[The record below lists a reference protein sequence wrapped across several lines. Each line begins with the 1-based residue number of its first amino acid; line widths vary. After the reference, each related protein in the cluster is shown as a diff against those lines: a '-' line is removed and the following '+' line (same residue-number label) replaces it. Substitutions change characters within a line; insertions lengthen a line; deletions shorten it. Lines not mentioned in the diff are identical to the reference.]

1 MYNKTLMQKYNGDN
15 PLPTTY
21 SELSALL
28 QKVAAGERATNSNF
42 KSILT
47 TTQWMYKE
55 APSLAAFVQ
64 NGADYY
70 TYADGIYQNL
80 WYDDA
85 VMAKATEAMRI
96 TYDLFGVNGL
106 NGGGTLN
113 GDMSAVRSA
122 VASGNAL
129 MGLISW
135 LGNESAIA
143 ADSNLGV
150 ISLAGLLTD
159 GTGAEKNRIPVHTV
173 GIGFYNGA
181 TNVLADPLKTCA
193 AAEFAYQTYC
203 KNTLKE
209 STQAT
214 YEQRIYKQII
224 PKLGH
229 IPLNQLNA
237 GTLEKF
243 YAQLKSNGRL
253 FKRDIY
259 GPGLANSVIR
269 SIHAHCRAALEKA
282 VMEKL
287 IRQNPAIGCKL
298 PPKKTPEVKIL
309 TPEAMQKL
317 LYQAQ
322 IEGFYE
328 MFMLDLATGLRRGEI
343 VGLQWKDIDFE
354 TGTLSVTR
362 QVRYVKGE
370 LKIEPPKTKASE
382 RSIILSPPVLEMLTE
397 YRKTV
402 DSIWLFPSP
411 VKKEDVPRD
420 PSACRK
426 ALARILK
433 RAECEHVPFHAMRHT
448 FASNAFHYGMD
459 VKTLASTIGHES
471 VETTLNVY
479 AHSSEQMKRDAAK
492 KIDEAIGTVLG
503 ADVTASDA
511 SSGDENGEAQEPT
524 SNADKPKTVEFK
536 PYQPKYR
543 KRGTGSVHQV
553 SKNVWEG
560 RYTPT
565 VNGKRIARNIY
576 ADSEEEC
583 EIKLEELI
591 KEMKAEFG
599 IR

>member
-1 MYNKTLMQKYNGDN
+1 MAKRRK
-15 PLPTTY
+15 
-21 SELSALL
+21 
-28 QKVAAGERATNSNF
+28 AGEGT
-42 KSILT
+42 LT
-47 TTQWMYKE
+47 KRKDGRWE
-55 APSLAAFVQ
+55 ARVVVS
-64 NGADYY
+64 
-70 TYADGIYQNL
+70 
-80 WYDDA
+80 YDDKGMPKTKNVTA
-85 VMAKATEAMRI
+85 VSKAKCLEKLEKLKAELGAVTKKTTPTMS
-96 TYDLFGVNGL
+96 FGEWM
-106 NGGGTLN
+106 
-113 GDMSAVRSA
+113 DF
-122 VASGNAL
+122 
-129 MGLISW
+129 W
-135 LGNESAIA
+135 
-143 ADSNLGV
+143 
-150 ISLAGLLTD
+150 
-159 GTGAEKNRIPVHTV
+159 
-173 GIGFYNGA
+173 
-181 TNVLADPLKTCA
+181 
-193 AAEFAYQTYC
+193 YQTYC

-214 YEQRIYKQII
+214 YEQRIYKQIV
-224 PKLGH
+224 PKIGH

-253 FKRDIY
+253 VRRDIY

-269 SIHAHCRAALEKA
+269 SIHAHCRAALDKA

-298 PPKKTPEVKIL
+298 PSKKSAEIKIL

-317 LYQAQ
+317 LFQAQ

-354 TGTLSVTR
+354 AGTLSITK
-362 QVRYVKGE
+362 QIRYVKKK
-370 LKIEPPKTKASE
+370 LVIAPPKTKASE
-382 RSIILSPPVLEMLTE
+382 RTIILPSPILEMLAE

-402 DSIWLFPSP
+402 DSTWLFPSP

-426 ALARILK
+426 ALARILE

-492 KIDEAIGTVLG
+492 KIDEAIGAVLG
-503 ADVTASDA
+503 ADVAAYDVSR
-511 SSGDENGEAQEPT
+511 GDENGEAQEP
-524 SNADKPKTVEFK
+524 ADGADQPKTTVFEPYKGKKRK
-536 PYQPKYR
+536 P
-543 KRGTGSVHQV
+543 GTGYVKQLSANCWQ
-553 SKNVWEG
+553 G

-576 ADSEEEC
+576 ADSVEEC
-583 EIKLEELI
+583 EIKLEALI

>member
-1 MYNKTLMQKYNGDN
+1 
-15 PLPTTY
+15 
-21 SELSALL
+21 
-28 QKVAAGERATNSNF
+28 
-42 KSILT
+42 
-47 TTQWMYKE
+47 
-55 APSLAAFVQ
+55 
-64 NGADYY
+64 
-70 TYADGIYQNL
+70 
-80 WYDDA
+80 
-85 VMAKATEAMRI
+85 MAKRRKSGEGTVRERKDGRWEGRIVVSYDEKGLPKTKNVTAKTKTEC
-96 TYDLFGVNGL
+96 LEKL
-106 NGGGTLN
+106 EKLK
-113 GDMSAVRSA
+113 
-122 VASGNAL
+122 
-129 MGLISW
+129 
-135 LGNESAIA
+135 
-143 ADSNLGV
+143 
-150 ISLAGLLTD
+150 
-159 GTGAEKNRIPVHTV
+159 AEV
-173 GIGFYNGA
+173 GA
-181 TNVLADPLKTCA
+181 TVKKCTPDMTFG
-193 AAEFAYQTYC
+193 EWMDFWYQTYC

-209 STQAT
+209 YTQET

-224 PKLGH
+224 PKIGH
-229 IPLNQLNA
+229 HPLNKVTT

-243 YAQLKSNGRL
+243 YAHLKADGRL
-253 FKRDIY
+253 TRRERF

-269 SIHAHCRAALEKA
+269 SIHAHCRAALDKA
-282 VMEKL
+282 VAEKL

-298 PPKKTPEVKIL
+298 PPKKSAEVKIL

-328 MFMLDLATGLRRGEI
+328 MFMLDLATGLRRGE
-343 VGLQWKDIDFE
+343 VLGLQWKDIDFE
-354 TGTLSVTR
+354 RGTLSVTK

-370 LKIEPPKTKASE
+370 LKIAPPKTKASN
-382 RSIILSPPVLEMLTE
+382 RSIILPPPILEMLAE
-397 YRKTV
+397 YKKTV

-411 VKKEDVPRD
+411 VKKEDVPRE
-420 PSACRK
+420 PSSCRK

-433 RAECEHVPFHAMRHT
+433 RAGCEHVPFHAMRHT

-503 ADVTASDA
+503 ADVTASDT
-511 SSGDENGEAQEPT
+511 SCDEENGEGQEST
-524 SNADKPKTVEFK
+524 NGANKPKTVEFK

-583 EIKLEELI
+583 EVKLEALI

-599 IR
+599 IK

>member
-1 MYNKTLMQKYNGDN
+1 MAKRRK
-15 PLPTTY
+15 
-21 SELSALL
+21 
-28 QKVAAGERATNSNF
+28 AGE
-42 KSILT
+42 
-47 TTQWMYKE
+47 
-55 APSLAAFVQ
+55 
-64 NGADYY
+64 
-70 TYADGIYQNL
+70 
-80 WYDDA
+80 
-85 VMAKATEAMRI
+85 
-96 TYDLFGVNGL
+96 
-106 NGGGTLN
+106 GTLTKRKDGRWEARVVVSYDEKGMPKTKN
-113 GDMSAVRSA
+113 VTAVSKAKCLEKLEKLKAELGA
-122 VASGNAL
+122 VTRKCSPN
-129 MGLISW
+129 M
-135 LGNESAIA
+135 
-143 ADSNLGV
+143 
-150 ISLAGLLTD
+150 
-159 GTGAEKNRIPVHTV
+159 P
-173 GIGFYNGA
+173 IGEWMDFW
-181 TNVLADPLKTCA
+181 
-193 AAEFAYQTYC
+193 YQTYC

-253 FKRDIY
+253 VKRDIY

-282 VMEKL
+282 VTERL

-317 LYQAQ
+317 LFQAQ
-322 IEGFYE
+322 KEDFYE
-328 MFMLDLATGLRRGEI
+328 MFVLDLATGLRRGEV
-343 VGLQWKDIDFE
+343 VGLQWKDVDFE
-354 TGTLSVTR
+354 KGTLSITK
-362 QVRYVKGE
+362 QIRYVKGK
-370 LKIEPPKTKASE
+370 LVIAPPKTKASE
-382 RSIILSPPVLEMLTE
+382 RTIILPPPILEMLAE

-411 VKKEDVPRD
+411 VKDEDVPRD

-511 SSGDENGEAQEPT
+511 SCGDENGEAQELT
-524 SNADKPKTVEFK
+524 NGADKPKTMAFETYKGKKRK
-536 PYQPKYR
+536 P
-543 KRGTGSVHQV
+543 GTGYVKQLSANCWQ
-553 SKNVWEG
+553 G

-565 VNGKRIARNIY
+565 VNEKRIARNVY
-576 ADSEEEC
+576 APTEEDC
-583 EIKLEELI
+583 EVKLADLI
-591 KEMKAEFG
+591 KEMKAEFW
-599 IR
+599 IK

>member
-1 MYNKTLMQKYNGDN
+1 
-15 PLPTTY
+15 
-21 SELSALL
+21 
-28 QKVAAGERATNSNF
+28 
-42 KSILT
+42 
-47 TTQWMYKE
+47 
-55 APSLAAFVQ
+55 
-64 NGADYY
+64 
-70 TYADGIYQNL
+70 
-80 WYDDA
+80 
-85 VMAKATEAMRI
+85 MAKRRKSGEGTVRERKDGRWEGRIVVSYDEKGLPKTKNVTAKTKTECLEKLEKLKAEVGASVKKCTPDM
-96 TYDLFGVNGL
+96 TFGEWM
-106 NGGGTLN
+106 
-113 GDMSAVRSA
+113 DF
-122 VASGNAL
+122 
-129 MGLISW
+129 W
-135 LGNESAIA
+135 
-143 ADSNLGV
+143 
-150 ISLAGLLTD
+150 
-159 GTGAEKNRIPVHTV
+159 
-173 GIGFYNGA
+173 
-181 TNVLADPLKTCA
+181 
-193 AAEFAYQTYC
+193 YQTYC

-209 STQAT
+209 YTQET

-224 PKLGH
+224 PKIGH
-229 IPLNQLNA
+229 HTLNKVTT

-243 YAQLKSNGRL
+243 YAHLKADGRL
-253 FKRDIY
+253 TRREQF

-269 SIHAHCRAALEKA
+269 SIHAHCRAALDKA
-282 VMEKL
+282 VAEKL
-287 IRQNPAIGCKL
+287 IHQNPAIGCKL
-298 PPKKTPEVKIL
+298 PPKKSAEVKIL

-328 MFMLDLATGLRRGEI
+328 MFMLDLATGLRRGE
-343 VGLQWKDIDFE
+343 VLGLQWKDIDFE
-354 TGTLSVTR
+354 RGTLSVTK

-370 LKIEPPKTKASE
+370 LKIAPPKTKASN
-382 RSIILSPPVLEMLTE
+382 RSIILPPPILEMLAE
-397 YRKTV
+397 YKKTV

-411 VKKEDVPRD
+411 VKKEDVPRE
-420 PSACRK
+420 PSSCRK

-433 RAECEHVPFHAMRHT
+433 RAGCEHVPFHAMRHT

-511 SSGDENGEAQEPT
+511 SCGDENNEAQEPT
-524 SNADKPKTVEFK
+524 NSTNKPKTVEFK

-576 ADSEEEC
+576 ADSEKEC
-583 EIKLEELI
+583 EVKLEALI

-599 IR
+599 IK

>member
-1 MYNKTLMQKYNGDN
+1 
-15 PLPTTY
+15 
-21 SELSALL
+21 
-28 QKVAAGERATNSNF
+28 
-42 KSILT
+42 
-47 TTQWMYKE
+47 
-55 APSLAAFVQ
+55 
-64 NGADYY
+64 
-70 TYADGIYQNL
+70 
-80 WYDDA
+80 
-85 VMAKATEAMRI
+85 MAKRRKSGEGTVRERKDGRWEGRIVVGYDEKGLPKTKNVTAKTKTEC
-96 TYDLFGVNGL
+96 LEKL
-106 NGGGTLN
+106 EKLK
-113 GDMSAVRSA
+113 
-122 VASGNAL
+122 
-129 MGLISW
+129 
-135 LGNESAIA
+135 
-143 ADSNLGV
+143 
-150 ISLAGLLTD
+150 
-159 GTGAEKNRIPVHTV
+159 AEI
-173 GIGFYNGA
+173 GA
-181 TNVLADPLKTCA
+181 TVKKCTPDMTFG
-193 AAEFAYQTYC
+193 EWMDFWYQTYC

-209 STQAT
+209 YTQET

-224 PKLGH
+224 PKIGH
-229 IPLNQLNA
+229 HPLNKVTT

-243 YAQLKSNGRL
+243 YAHLKADGRL
-253 FKRDIY
+253 TRRERF

-282 VMEKL
+282 VAEKL
-287 IRQNPAIGCKL
+287 IYQNPAIGCKL
-298 PPKKTPEVKIL
+298 PPKKSAEVKIL

-328 MFMLDLATGLRRGEI
+328 MFMLDLATGLRRGE
-343 VGLQWKDIDFE
+343 VLGLQWKDIDFE
-354 TGTLSVTR
+354 RGTLSVTK

-370 LKIEPPKTKASE
+370 LKIEPPKTKASN
-382 RSIILSPPVLEMLTE
+382 RSIILPPPILEMLAE
-397 YRKTV
+397 YKKTV
-402 DSIWLFPSP
+402 NSIWLFPSP
-411 VKKEDVPRD
+411 VKKEDVPRE
-420 PSACRK
+420 PSSCRK

-433 RAECEHVPFHAMRHT
+433 RAGCEHVPFHAMRHT

-503 ADVTASDA
+503 ADVAASDA
-511 SSGDENGEAQEPT
+511 SCSDENGEAQEPS
-524 SNADKPKTVEFK
+524 SNADKPKTAEFK

-583 EIKLEELI
+583 EKKLEELI
-591 KEMKAEFG
+591 KEIKAEFG
-599 IR
+599 IK

>member
-1 MYNKTLMQKYNGDN
+1 
-15 PLPTTY
+15 
-21 SELSALL
+21 
-28 QKVAAGERATNSNF
+28 
-42 KSILT
+42 
-47 TTQWMYKE
+47 
-55 APSLAAFVQ
+55 
-64 NGADYY
+64 
-70 TYADGIYQNL
+70 
-80 WYDDA
+80 
-85 VMAKATEAMRI
+85 MAKRRKSGEGTVRERKDGRWEGRIVVSYDEKGLPKTKNVTAKTKTECLEKLEKLKAEVGASVKKCTPDM
-96 TYDLFGVNGL
+96 TFGEWM
-106 NGGGTLN
+106 
-113 GDMSAVRSA
+113 DF
-122 VASGNAL
+122 
-129 MGLISW
+129 W
-135 LGNESAIA
+135 
-143 ADSNLGV
+143 
-150 ISLAGLLTD
+150 
-159 GTGAEKNRIPVHTV
+159 
-173 GIGFYNGA
+173 
-181 TNVLADPLKTCA
+181 
-193 AAEFAYQTYC
+193 YQTYC

-209 STQAT
+209 YTQET

-224 PKLGH
+224 PKIGH
-229 IPLNQLNA
+229 HTLNKVTT

-243 YAQLKSNGRL
+243 YAHLKADGRL
-253 FKRDIY
+253 TRREQF

-269 SIHAHCRAALEKA
+269 SIHAHCRAALDKA
-282 VMEKL
+282 VAEKL
-287 IRQNPAIGCKL
+287 IHQNPAIGCKL
-298 PPKKTPEVKIL
+298 PPKKSAEVKIL

-354 TGTLSVTR
+354 RGTLSVTK

-370 LKIEPPKTKASE
+370 LKIAPPKTKASN
-382 RSIILSPPVLEMLTE
+382 RSIILPPPILEMLAE
-397 YRKTV
+397 YKKTV

-411 VKKEDVPRD
+411 VKKEDVPRE
-420 PSACRK
+420 PSSCRK

-433 RAECEHVPFHAMRHT
+433 RAGCEHVPFHAMRHT

-511 SSGDENGEAQEPT
+511 SCGDENNEAQEPT
-524 SNADKPKTVEFK
+524 NSTNKPKTVEFK

-576 ADSEEEC
+576 ADSEKEC
-583 EIKLEELI
+583 EVKLEALI

-599 IR
+599 IK

>member
-1 MYNKTLMQKYNGDN
+1 MAKRRKAGEGSLSKRKDGRWEARVVFSYDEKGMPKTKNVTAVSKAKCLEKLEKLKAELGAVTKKTT
-15 PLPTTY
+15 PTT
-21 SELSALL
+21 SF
-28 QKVAAGERATNSNF
+28 GE
-42 KSILT
+42 
-47 TTQWMYKE
+47 WMD
-55 APSLAAFVQ
+55 F
-64 NGADYY
+64 
-70 TYADGIYQNL
+70 
-80 WYDDA
+80 W
-85 VMAKATEAMRI
+85 
-96 TYDLFGVNGL
+96 
-106 NGGGTLN
+106 
-113 GDMSAVRSA
+113 
-122 VASGNAL
+122 
-129 MGLISW
+129 
-135 LGNESAIA
+135 
-143 ADSNLGV
+143 
-150 ISLAGLLTD
+150 
-159 GTGAEKNRIPVHTV
+159 
-173 GIGFYNGA
+173 
-181 TNVLADPLKTCA
+181 
-193 AAEFAYQTYC
+193 YQTYC

-229 IPLNQLNA
+229 IPLNQLNT

-253 FKRDIY
+253 VRRDIY
-259 GPGLANSVIR
+259 GPGLANSIIR

-282 VMEKL
+282 VTEKL

-298 PPKKTPEVKIL
+298 PPKKSPEIEIL
-309 TPEAMQKL
+309 TPEEMQQL

-328 MFMLDLATGLRRGEI
+328 MLTLDLATGLRRGELI
-343 VGLQWKDIDFE
+343 GLQWEDIDFE
-354 TGTLSVTR
+354 HGTLSVTK

-370 LKIEPPKTKASE
+370 LKIVPPKTKASI
-382 RSIILSPPVLEMLTE
+382 RSIILPQPILEMLAE
-397 YRKTV
+397 YKKTIH
-402 DSIWLFPSP
+402 SIWLFPSP
-411 VKKEDVPRD
+411 VKEEDVPRD
-420 PSACRK
+420 PTSCRK
-426 ALARILK
+426 ALARILE
-433 RAECEHVPFHAMRHT
+433 RAECKHVPFHALRHT

-511 SSGDENGEAQEPT
+511 ICGNENDEAQEPT
-524 SNADKPKTVEFK
+524 NSADKPKTVEFK
-536 PYQPKYR
+536 PYQHKYR

-565 VNGKRIARNIY
+565 VNGKRIARNVY
-576 ADSEEEC
+576 ADSVEEC
-583 EIKLEELI
+583 EEKLEVLI
-591 KEMKAEFG
+591 KQMKAEFE